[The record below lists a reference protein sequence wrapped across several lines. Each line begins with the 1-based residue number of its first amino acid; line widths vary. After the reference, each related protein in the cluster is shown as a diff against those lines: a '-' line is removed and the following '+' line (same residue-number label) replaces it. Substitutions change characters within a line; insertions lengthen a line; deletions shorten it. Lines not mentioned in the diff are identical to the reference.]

1 MPSIFCHEMDSI
13 QEPKK
18 AKMMLGGY
26 TTRLG
31 DPFDQ
36 IPGILEYKSCFRFC
50 HFERRTGFYNLMI
63 AAGGRLA
70 ILSGWMDF
78 AFFFIFHLVRMPLI
92 LD

>member
-50 HFERRTGFYNLMI
+50 HFERWNRFCYLLVPT
-63 AAGGRLA
+63 GGRLS
-70 ILSGWMDF
+70 ILRHWVDF
-78 AFFFIFHLVRMPLI
+78 AIF
-92 LD
+92 